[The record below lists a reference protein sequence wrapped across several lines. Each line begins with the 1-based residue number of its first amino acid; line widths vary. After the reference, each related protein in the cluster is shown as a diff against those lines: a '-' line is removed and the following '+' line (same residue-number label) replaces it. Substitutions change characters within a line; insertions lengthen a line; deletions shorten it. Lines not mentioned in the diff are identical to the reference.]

1 MLYNPLRQRRIDK
14 PSLFEYRDTVSLPYS
29 YHVSHPVILYSD
41 EGKAAFAM
49 PHLYRQGGGMT
60 MMQPHRVHLSI
71 ASPVE
76 IERTAQQL
84 MTIREDFLTTGSPA
98 LWTPRPL
105 ILDSWHRCRS
115 LHVNPSRRCAP
126 LAVARESQLDQLRE
140 ANALL
145 IRAAQPIMSHLIDFL
160 AGSGYVVVLSD
171 VQGCLLDVVG
181 DPSICRRLARI
192 DFVPGGN
199 WSEAAAGT
207 NAIGTALADGH
218 IVQLMAAEHYCDGWQ
233 DLTCTAAPI
242 RHPFTNEVIGI
253 LDVTG
258 DYRLIRSFLTSF
270 LARATLEIKQRLQTL
285 LTPLPHKNR
294 PYGLYH
300 IPLRRLSKPQIPT
313 AYMAKQPISSS
324 KAQNLNNAPIPD
336 MQSQLNRQERRAYEA
351 ERLAAATGIISASL
365 DLDVTIEKVVE
376 QVAHLLYV
384 DRAGVLLLDEED
396 EIASI
401 YVEPALFP
409 SHPVQSSLL
418 GTLLQQ
424 TDAFVLIQERG
435 EPVVINDTLI
445 STLLPPSFVE
455 QTDIRALMLLPLVTA
470 RGVNGFILVSRSI
483 PYTWAVED
491 IRLGLA
497 IATQSATAIENARL
511 FAALQ
516 QHNRHIE
523 TLNTIAQIL
532 NTLPYPTQ
540 HLDLVLQRISELLDV
555 DASIILLFN
564 QTGDHHLGLSTQYK
578 LPPHIRLD
586 MWPWRTFHTLALH
599 VITQHKSAM
608 ISLDDC
614 DEPEIHQALL
624 FAGFYSLMAAPLA
637 TSDASLGVLL
647 AARKDHKGS
656 NREDLKFF
664 STIGQQLGLALRNA
678 QLRRSASEMEVL
690 READRLKSGFL
701 AAVSHDLR
709 SPLTA
714 IHASVESLL
723 DADGIQSATGV
734 EHLLRNIAGQA
745 NRLGL
750 LVDQLLDLSK
760 IEAGALPL
768 DCDWVELSVLLND
781 AIIEF
786 ERLHCDSHIEKMVD
800 QNLPLHYVDSDR
812 LVQVLWNL
820 LENAYK
826 YAPSGSSIQVE
837 ARSHG
842 QEVLIRVADR
852 GPGIPREEH
861 EKVFQ
866 RFYRL
871 EREQQTHTK
880 GSGLGLAIC
889 KGIVEAHGGR
899 IWLEDRDGGGCIFI
913 VALRP
918 PEPGPASFES
928 PEEQA
933 LLV

>member
-1 MLYNPLRQRRIDK
+1 
-14 PSLFEYRDTVSLPYS
+14 
-29 YHVSHPVILYSD
+29 
-41 EGKAAFAM
+41 
-49 PHLYRQGGGMT
+49 
-60 MMQPHRVHLSI
+60 MMQQHRVHLSI

-84 MTIREDFLTTGSPA
+84 ITIREGFLSTGSLK

-105 ILDSWHRCRS
+105 ILDSWQRCRT
-115 LHVNPSRRCAP
+115 LQVNPSRRYAP
-126 LAVARESQLDQLRE
+126 LAVTRETQLDQLRE
-140 ANALL
+140 TNAPL
-145 IRAAQPIMSHLIDFL
+145 IRAAQPIMIHLIDFL

-181 DPSICRRLARI
+181 DPAICRRLARI

-233 DLTCTAAPI
+233 DLTCTAVPI
-242 RHPFTNEVIGI
+242 RHPFTNDVIGI

-270 LARATLEIKQRLQTL
+270 LARAALEIKQRLHTL
-285 LTPLPHKNR
+285 LAPLPHERR
-294 PYGLYH
+294 PDGLYH
-300 IPLRRLSKPQIPT
+300 IPMRFFEEIGTRYEHHMPT
-313 AYMAKQPISSS
+313 ASIPRHPHTTT
-324 KAQNLNNAPIPD
+324 NAEIINATPVADI
-336 MQSQLNRQERRAYEA
+336 QSQLNRQERRAYEA

-365 DLDVTIEKVVE
+365 DLDITIEKVVE

-384 DRAGVLLLDEED
+384 ERAGVLLLNEED
-396 EIASI
+396 GIVSI
-401 YVEPALFP
+401 YIRPALFP
-409 SHPVQSSLL
+409 SRPLQSRTL
-418 GTLLQQ
+418 GTLLKQ
-424 TDAFVLIQERG
+424 TDAFVLIRERG
-435 EPVVINDTLI
+435 EPVVINDTLY
-445 STLLPPSFVE
+445 STLVPPSLVD
-455 QTDIRALMLLPLVTA
+455 QTSIRALMLLPLVTA
-470 RGVNGFILVSRSI
+470 RGVNGFILASRSV
-483 PYTWAVED
+483 PYTWTVED

-497 IATQSATAIENARL
+497 VAAQSATAIENAHL

-532 NTLPYPTQ
+532 NTLPDPAR
-540 HLDLVLQRISELLDV
+540 HLDLVLQRISELLAV
-555 DASIILLFN
+555 DAGMILLFN
-564 QTGDHHLGLSTQYK
+564 QTGDQLSLTTQYK
-578 LPPHIRLD
+578 LPAHIRMD
-586 MWPWRTFHTLALH
+586 MWPWCAFQTLAH
-599 VITQHKSAM
+599 YVITQHKPAM

-614 DEPEIHQALL
+614 DELVTRQALL

-637 TSDASLGVLL
+637 TSDASLGVLF
-647 AARKDHKGS
+647 AARKDHSGT

-760 IEAGALPL
+760 IEAGSLPL
-768 DCDWVELSVLLND
+768 DCDWVELSVLLSD
-781 AIIEF
+781 AIREF
-786 ERLHCDSHIEKMVD
+786 ERLHCGCRIEKMVD

-826 YAPSGSSIQVE
+826 YAPSGSPIQVE
-837 ARSHG
+837 AHSNG
-842 QEVLIRVADR
+842 QEVLMSIADR
-852 GPGIPREEH
+852 GPGIPGGEH
-861 EKVFQ
+861 EKIFQ

-871 EREQQTHTK
+871 EREQRTHTK

-899 IWLEDRDGGGCIFI
+899 LWVEDREGGGCIFS
-913 VALRP
+913 VALCP
-918 PEPGPASFES
+918 PEPGPVSFES